1 MGLYKYQKRDVKYM
15 FMYGYFFFGTFGT
28 VCYEINLQIVK
39 DLLRGNSSN
48 KWDADTKDAYQNLLH
63 FM

>member
-1 MGLYKYQKRDVKYM
+1 M

-39 DLLRGNSSN
+39 DLLVILQTNGMQI
-48 KWDADTKDAYQNLLH
+48 KDAYQNLLH

>member
-1 MGLYKYQKRDVKYM
+1 M

-28 VCYEINLQIVK
+28 VCYEINIQIVK